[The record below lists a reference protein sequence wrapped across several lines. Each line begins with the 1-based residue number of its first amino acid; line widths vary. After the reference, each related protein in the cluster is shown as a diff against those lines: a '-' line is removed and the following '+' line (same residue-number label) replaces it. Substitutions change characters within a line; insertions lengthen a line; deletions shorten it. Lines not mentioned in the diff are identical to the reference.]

1 MAHNNGNTMTKLN
14 SNDSASSDEML
25 KLALCLMPEPPTA
38 KVRRVIAESLIDRQ
52 VHEVA
57 WTAYDTVVG
66 AANDLTNRLFANPA
80 VGNVLGGAIDIVLRW
95 QRFNAAVAGAF
106 FGTLWPA
113 VDLPAATD
121 IEAIRIELR
130 SMREE
135 LLDAVAERD
144 AAKSLGGGAEIQR
157 LPIFG
162 VAAMAGKRPGGDRQR
177 CRPLTR
183 SLRSGWKPRC
193 ARCIGPRSAPPHH

>member
-1 MAHNNGNTMTKLN
+1 MAHHNGNTMTKLK

-52 VHEVA
+52 AHEVA

-106 FGTLWPA
+106 FGALWPA

-121 IEAIRIELR
+121 IAAIRIELR

-144 AAKSLGGGAEIQR
+144 AAKSLAAARKSSAYQFSAWPQWPGSDPAEI
-157 LPIFG
+157 
-162 VAAMAGKRPGGDRQR
+162 GKDVG
-177 CRPLTR
+177 
-183 SLRSGWKPRC
+183 
-193 ARCIGPRSAPPHH
+193 H

>member
-1 MAHNNGNTMTKLN
+1 MANHNGNTMTKLK

-52 VHEVA
+52 AHEVA

-80 VGNVLGGAIDIVLRW
+80 VGNLLGGAIDIVLRW

-121 IEAIRIELR
+121 IAAIRIELR

-144 AAKSLGGGAEIQR
+144 AAKSLAAARKSSAYQFSAWPQWPGSEPAE
-157 LPIFG
+157 
-162 VAAMAGKRPGGDRQR
+162 VGKDVG
-177 CRPLTR
+177 
-183 SLRSGWKPRC
+183 
-193 ARCIGPRSAPPHH
+193 H

>member
-1 MAHNNGNTMTKLN
+1 MADYNGNTMTKLK

-52 VHEVA
+52 AHEVS

-106 FGTLWPA
+106 FGALWPA

-121 IEAIRIELR
+121 IEAIQIELR

-135 LLDAVAERD
+135 LLDVVAERD
-144 AAKSLGGGAEIQR
+144 AAKSLAAARKSSAYQFSAWPQWPGSDPVEI
-157 LPIFG
+157 
-162 VAAMAGKRPGGDRQR
+162 GKDVG
-177 CRPLTR
+177 
-183 SLRSGWKPRC
+183 
-193 ARCIGPRSAPPHH
+193 H